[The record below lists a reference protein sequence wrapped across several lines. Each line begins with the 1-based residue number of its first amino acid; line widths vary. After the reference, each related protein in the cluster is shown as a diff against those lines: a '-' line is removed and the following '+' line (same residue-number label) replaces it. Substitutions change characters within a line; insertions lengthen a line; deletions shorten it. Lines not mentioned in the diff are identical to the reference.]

1 MVNTLV
7 EKPAIQGINPL
18 RPIVAIVGRPN
29 VGKSTLFNR
38 LLGERWTITDD
49 RPGVT
54 RDRIYAEAEWQGH
67 RFTLVDTGGYIS
79 NSDDAIEASV
89 RDQAERAIE
98 EADFV
103 LLICD
108 AMTGATD
115 LDHEIATILRKRQS
129 ACMLVVNKVDDPGKQ
144 YQVEDFYR
152 LGLGDPVCVSATT
165 GRRSGDLLEMLV
177 QQFDAESWADPE
189 DDAAIRVV
197 IAGRPNVGKSTLTNR
212 LAGNEVSIVHDK
224 PGTTRDAI
232 NFRLAWNEHEFILV
246 DTAGLRRRSKIDDQ
260 IEYYS
265 GLRATKNM
273 DKADVAV
280 VLIDAV
286 EGYTTQD
293 ARIMGLAIERG
304 CGLLVAVNKWDIIN
318 LREDAGKQ
326 FLKNLHRELPYL
338 VDYPVVFMSGLTGR
352 KVDKCLENVVS
363 IYQNRQTRVSTP
375 VLNRSI
381 EKMNQRHLPT
391 KDGREIKILYATQLG
406 NVPPTFSFFSNHPEL
421 ISDSYKRFVEK
432 NLRQEFGF
440 KGSPIRMFWR
450 RRRKA

>member
-1 MVNTLV
+1 
-7 EKPAIQGINPL
+7 
-18 RPIVAIVGRPN
+18 
-29 VGKSTLFNR
+29 
-38 LLGERWTITDD
+38 
-49 RPGVT
+49 
-54 RDRIYAEAEWQGH
+54 
-67 RFTLVDTGGYIS
+67 
-79 NSDDAIEASV
+79 
-89 RDQAERAIE
+89 
-98 EADFV
+98 
-103 LLICD
+103 
-108 AMTGATD
+108 
-115 LDHEIATILRKRQS
+115 
-129 ACMLVVNKVDDPGKQ
+129 
-144 YQVEDFYR
+144 
-152 LGLGDPVCVSATT
+152 
-165 GRRSGDLLEMLV
+165 
-177 QQFDAESWADPE
+177 
-189 DDAAIRVV
+189 
-197 IAGRPNVGKSTLTNR
+197 
-212 LAGNEVSIVHDK
+212 
-224 PGTTRDAI
+224 
-232 NFRLAWNEHEFILV
+232 
-246 DTAGLRRRSKIDDQ
+246 
-260 IEYYS
+260 
-265 GLRATKNM
+265 
-273 DKADVAV
+273 
-280 VLIDAV
+280 
-286 EGYTTQD
+286 
-293 ARIMGLAIERG
+293 MGLAIERG